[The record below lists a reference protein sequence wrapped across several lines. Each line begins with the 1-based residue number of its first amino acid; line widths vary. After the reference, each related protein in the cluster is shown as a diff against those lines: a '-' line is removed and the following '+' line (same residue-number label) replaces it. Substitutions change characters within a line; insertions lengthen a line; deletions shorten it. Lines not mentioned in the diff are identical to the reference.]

1 MQEYMNREMQDERVN
16 KLMEFMSILESTG
29 INLSEQREYLTTI
42 LNRYNF
48 NGNTKEALEIFA
60 YELGTLMESLSPFIN
75 LVKFIKMIEE
85 LKELNYSEEKEEQ
98 VQRLIELLEE
108 YRSSVEVEYPKNI
121 IESALKCIL
130 DEIKEEIKN
139 HLDSKTFDVV
149 SKDEF
154 YTKYFNELIKEEIEE
169 LKSLSFL
176 CYPKML
182 ETLQEEMNRCK
193 NQLFDKRLITSLI
206 ACQEKEELM
215 NATKP
220 YCRSKRYTLDA
231 NNYRIKSLSDND
243 SLYATFESLKKYK
256 ELIFKAKKRV
266 PSLLLTGILLSGIS
280 LGVPQLAKKISTKS
294 LYKTTTEKYILYSD
308 IHTESTLESSE
319 ELLNENGLQVTL
331 TVQGELTKI
340 NHNHYHKT
348 ETVYDVTSKGVEEP
362 YYYLYLDL
370 ENNSEITKISETTLE
385 YTDEEYTGEIRYLT
399 IIKQDLE
406 SKEDE
411 FDEGEYIA
419 TCWQAYTTLFIST
432 LLPGFPIFNLFN
444 ITMDL
449 LDAHRNKENFKK
461 YLNLL
466 SEELE
471 KCHKKILE
479 NEEIRDYYNFLLNS
493 GIMNKR
499 NDVIEML
506 LSELVYYQKKMESK
520 EKEALELKKIK
531 M

>member
-60 YELGTLMESLSPFIN
+60 YELGTLMESLSPYKN
-75 LVKFIKMIEE
+75 LVKIIKMIEE

-98 VQRLIELLEE
+98 IQRLIELLEE

-121 IESALKCIL
+121 IDSALRCIL

-139 HLDSKTFDVV
+139 HLDSKTFDVI
-149 SKDEF
+149 SNDEF
-154 YTKYFNELIKEEIEE
+154 YTKYFNELIKEEIEK

-182 ETLQEEMNRCK
+182 ETLQEETNRCK
-193 NQLFDKRLITSLI
+193 DNLFDKRLITSLI
-206 ACQEKEELM
+206 ACQEKEDLM
-215 NATKP
+215 FVTKT
-220 YCRSKRYTLDA
+220 YCRSKRYTIDA

-280 LGVPQLAKKISTKS
+280 LGVPQFAKKFSIKS
-294 LYKTTTEKYILYSD
+294 SYKTTTEKYSLDSD
-308 IHTESTLESSE
+308 VHNESPLESFE
-319 ELLNENGLQVTL
+319 ELLNENGLQVTM

-340 NHNHYHKT
+340 NHNHYHRT

-385 YTDEEYTGEIRYLT
+385 CTDEEYTDEIRNLT

-406 SKEDE
+406 NKEDYT
-411 FDEGEYIA
+411 DEELYKELCSLSYITILA
-419 TCWQAYTTLFIST
+419 SSLI
-432 LLPGFPIFNLFN
+432 PGFPIFNLIS
-444 ITMDL
+444 ITLDL
-449 LDAHRNKENFKK
+449 IEAHRNKEHFKK

-471 KCHKKILE
+471 ECHKKILE

-493 GIMNKR
+493 GIMDKR
-499 NDVIEML
+499 DDIVEML
-506 LSELVYYQKKMESK
+506 LSELVYYQKKMESR

>member
-1 MQEYMNREMQDERVN
+1 M
-16 KLMEFMSILESTG
+16 
-29 INLSEQREYLTTI
+29 
-42 LNRYNF
+42 
-48 NGNTKEALEIFA
+48 
-60 YELGTLMESLSPFIN
+60 
-75 LVKFIKMIEE
+75 
-85 LKELNYSEEKEEQ
+85 
-98 VQRLIELLEE
+98 
-108 YRSSVEVEYPKNI
+108 
-121 IESALKCIL
+121 
-130 DEIKEEIKN
+130 
-139 HLDSKTFDVV
+139 
-149 SKDEF
+149 
-154 YTKYFNELIKEEIEE
+154 
-169 LKSLSFL
+169 
-176 CYPKML
+176 
-182 ETLQEEMNRCK
+182 
-193 NQLFDKRLITSLI
+193 
-206 ACQEKEELM
+206 
-215 NATKP
+215 
-220 YCRSKRYTLDA
+220 
-231 NNYRIKSLSDND
+231 
-243 SLYATFESLKKYK
+243 
-256 ELIFKAKKRV
+256 
-266 PSLLLTGILLSGIS
+266 
-280 LGVPQLAKKISTKS
+280 
-294 LYKTTTEKYILYSD
+294 
-308 IHTESTLESSE
+308 
-319 ELLNENGLQVTL
+319 